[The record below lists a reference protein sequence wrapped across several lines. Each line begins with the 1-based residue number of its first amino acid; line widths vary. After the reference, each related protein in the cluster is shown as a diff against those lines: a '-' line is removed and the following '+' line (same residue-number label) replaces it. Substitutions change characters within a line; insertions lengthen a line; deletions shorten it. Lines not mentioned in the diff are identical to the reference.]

1 MGGPN
6 HFLGLFDKAEDAA
19 KAYDLRAYRDP
30 RIGHSLNL
38 PEVDYS
44 ALPDE
49 MARPSDLTAQL
60 EELERA
66 IYDAETAHL
75 SDEWGNILAGWKT
88 LEDSSWSTRRGVEN
102 YPERKRTLRLFSLSS
117 VTSPVE
123 SAAQEQINANKK
135 TSQATGHSNPKKR
148 IKGN

>member
-1 MGGPN
+1 MEDRSFRGVTERDGKWEARITFN
-6 HFLGLFDKAEDAA
+6 GRRVSLGLFDKAEEAA

-60 EELERA
+60 EEIERA

-88 LEDSSWSTRRGVEN
+88 LEDSSW
-102 YPERKRTLRLFSLSS
+102 
-117 VTSPVE
+117 
-123 SAAQEQINANKK
+123 
-135 TSQATGHSNPKKR
+135 
-148 IKGN
+148 